1 MNCPDSEALIQRRL
15 DGEVLP
21 NSADLERHFA
31 ECAECRERA
40 LAASQ
45 MLEVVLPVLRRPTLP
60 PADWTAATVADLL
73 DDHIRRRRR
82 FYRRAGLATA
92 ASLVLALLAG
102 GYVYQQWLSSV
113 PAQDTRAHNPDAPAE
128 IKDKGGEPSLAQ
140 TVADAE
146 TAVKSLSNRI
156 AEQTV
161 DQMRT
166 LVSVSAP
173 SEVGPMPTLPT
184 VATIEQP
191 LDPATRSLQETGR
204 GVSTGIQTVANSA
217 RRAFDFL
224 LRELPPVAR

>member
-15 DGEVLP
+15 DGEVLA
-21 NSADLERHFA
+21 NSADLERHLA

-40 LAASQ
+40 LAATQ
-45 MLEVVLPVLRRPTLP
+45 MFEIFLPVLRRPVPP
-60 PADWTAATVADLL
+60 PADWTAATVASLL
-73 DDHIRRRRR
+73 DDHGRRRRH
-82 FYRRAGLATA
+82 FYRRTALAAAAGVLLA
-92 ASLVLALLAG
+92 VLAG
-102 GYVYQQWLSSV
+102 GYVFQQSRSSV
-113 PAQDTRAHNPDAPAE
+113 PEQVIQAHNPDVPPE
-128 IKDKGGEPSLAQ
+128 SKDKGGEPTLAQ
-140 TVADAE
+140 SVADAE

-161 DQMRT
+161 EQMRT

-173 SEVGPMPTLPT
+173 SDVGPMPTLPT